1 MREVTLFLHSQK
13 IQWPEPVLSV
23 AMARLAIGMRSILS
37 GLVRGVRAASAA
49 HGK

>member
-1 MREVTLFLHSQK
+1 MREVTLFLYSQK
-13 IQWPEPVLSV
+13 IQRPEPVLSV